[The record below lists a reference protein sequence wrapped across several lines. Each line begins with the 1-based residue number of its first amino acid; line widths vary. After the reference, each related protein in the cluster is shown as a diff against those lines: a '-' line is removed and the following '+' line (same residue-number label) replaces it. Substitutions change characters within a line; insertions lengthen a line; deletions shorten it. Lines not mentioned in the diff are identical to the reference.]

1 MTTNKRH
8 KRMTQKKTSL
18 SAGAIIRSLLLA
30 DDEVKRRANK
40 VFPIVIDQAQLPY
53 ILYRRASLQ
62 HNPTKAGAPG
72 ADTVAMEVVCYT
84 AKYAEGVELAEAV
97 GAALDYATGELDGVA
112 MRSCTLADSEEG
124 YEDDAFVQHLVFQVR
139 I

>member
-1 MTTNKRH
+1 MA
-8 KRMTQKKTSL
+8 QKKTSL
-18 SAGAIIRSLLLA
+18 SAGAIIRGILLA
-30 DDEVKRRANK
+30 DGEVKKRTNK

-62 HNPTKAGAPG
+62 HNPTKAGMPG
-72 ADTVAMEVVCYT
+72 ADTVTMEVVCYT

-97 GAALDYATGELDGVA
+97 RAALDYSQGESQGVR
-112 MRSCTLADSEEG
+112 MRSCTLTDSEEG
-124 YEDDAFVQHLVFQVR
+124 YEDDAFVQQLVFQVK